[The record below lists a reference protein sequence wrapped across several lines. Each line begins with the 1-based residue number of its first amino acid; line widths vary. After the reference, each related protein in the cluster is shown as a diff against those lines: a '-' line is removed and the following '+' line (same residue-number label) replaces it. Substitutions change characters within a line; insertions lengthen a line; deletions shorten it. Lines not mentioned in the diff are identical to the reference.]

1 MFPLDDASTDSEGEG
16 DGDVVVAKSARASR
30 AARPPIP
37 KNQESV
43 VQTVQKLEASMQAL
57 SLSPFA
63 AKKQRYR
70 YQSSSCG
77 GRAET
82 AGWRHLV
89 QIHSKSID
97 SIFRDQQHIAFLA
110 GHTPRHA
117 LLVKGGIRYSSVR
130 VSLVYLKSLRLAGA
144 KMGSSQQT
152 TRVNVHPVCAAW
164 AAQSIAIATTLGIC
178 NGTIDSDMP
187 ISKCDPRSSHALSP
201 RQLLQ
206 TTEERFVVAAT
217 SRMVTHSLPTRLVAS
232 SLLSTM
238 RDIATAELQEE
249 IVSTMIRQPPSDAL
263 QSICRRCAQ
272 RDAATGDSIWAS
284 LALLTYL
291 QAEPAGRRLL
301 QTRSVSDVDAAVAAT
316 FLSYGRSEITRRSR
330 LTDLQIADQE
340 RQMEAEK
347 SKNRAQRSDQ
357 MAKLDAV
364 IAGQLADALE
374 QADIDAE
381 GEGEALSA
389 VLNAEAEPEVAD
401 EDDGSSTTTC
411 STVVLPRGPGRPPG
425 NSVPPRRK
433 EAKAATTL
441 ALRNDA
447 LNDEFRLI
455 LCQKRKRGV
464 GGNAG
469 VLTPSALAL
478 VYWSAA
484 LKSEHAH
491 VLLMLLASSRSAAQR
506 AADATVRSQVN
517 EGELLVNT
525 MLKQLSEENAV
536 RSAVALRTTVAQ
548 SENEVPLMCA
558 WREKGTTLRVGIA
571 RSSDDLSTCTIYAAQ
586 AGSLQPSVPIKLA
599 WTNSYYHASPSIITA
614 PHPAI
619 TESIAALE
627 RHKAKVANNPQGNVA
642 IAVRDS
648 GRIKESLRGVLTST
662 TISGIVRSFVTLG
675 ATLVVP
681 ESQFSAAICIQ
692 ERFQKFASTVEDKYA
707 EESGASLHEVLRP
720 IHREFFGKED
730 VLEPFTT
737 PGNNL
742 GLALQVSETI
752 RELARGKSHCG
763 DPTKAFFGL
772 QRPREL
778 ADSWSHDFD
787 RPSALLP
794 IIDVELEP
802 MDPNLLSNGHDAPKL
817 PSRPDARHTD
827 MAVKLL
833 LGGDCPVRIP
843 EAVAKVAETRP
854 WQARAMLLSAAST
867 ASLLGEM
874 TPMACAGWLSTASA
888 AAKRVLVADLNK
900 RLLATPYQCHVVGYR
915 NVRTSLS
922 GTAWE
927 GAYGGGLDLGSS
939 GGVGLRCSAL
949 FADKR

>member
-1 MFPLDDASTDSEGEG
+1 MYPLNDESSESENEG
-16 DGDVVVAKSARASR
+16 DRGVVVAKSARASR

-37 KNQESV
+37 KNQERV
-43 VQTVQKLEASMQAL
+43 VQNVQHLEASMQAL
-57 SLSPFA
+57 SLSPYA
-63 AKKQRYR
+63 AKKTRYR
-70 YQSSSCG
+70 YQSSSSG
-77 GRAET
+77 GRVET
-82 AGWRHLV
+82 SGWRHLV

-97 SIFRDQQHIAFLA
+97 SIFRDQQHVAFLQ
-110 GHTPRHA
+110 GHSPRHA

-178 NGTIDSDMP
+178 NGVSDPDMP
-187 ISKCDPRSSHALSP
+187 VSKSDPRSSHALSP

-206 TTEERFVVAAT
+206 TTDECFVVAAT
-217 SRMVTHSLPTRLVAS
+217 SRMATHALPTRLVAS
-232 SLLSTM
+232 SLLNTM

-272 RDAATGDSIWAS
+272 RDASAGDSIWAS
-284 LALLTYL
+284 LALLAYL

-357 MAKLDAV
+357 MAKLDVV

-374 QADIDAE
+374 QAE

-389 VLNAEAEPEVAD
+389 VLNAETEPEVAD

-411 STVVLPRGPGRPPG
+411 TTVVLPRGPGRPPG
-425 NSVPPRRK
+425 NSEPPRRK

-447 LNDEFRLI
+447 LSDEFRLI

-506 AADATVRSQVN
+506 AADATVKSQVN

-548 SENEVPLMCA
+548 SENEVPFMCA
-558 WREKGTTLRVGIA
+558 WREKGTTLRMGIA

-586 AGSLQPSVPIKLA
+586 AGSLQPSVPIKIA
-599 WTNSYYHASPSIITA
+599 WTNSYYHASPSTITA
-614 PHPAI
+614 PHPGI

-642 IAVRDS
+642 IAVRDA

-662 TISGIVRSFVTLG
+662 TISGIVRSFVTVG

-681 ESQFSAAICIQ
+681 ESQFAAAMCVQ
-692 ERFQKFASTVEDKYA
+692 DRFHRFASTVEHKYA
-707 EESGASLHEVLRP
+707 EASGASPHEVLRP
-720 IHREFFGKED
+720 IHREFLAKED

-802 MDPNLLSNGHDAPKL
+802 IDPNLPLTGEGATRL

-833 LGGDCPVRIP
+833 LGGDRPVRIP
-843 EAVAKVAETRP
+843 EAVLQVAETNP
-854 WQARAMLLSAAST
+854 WQARAMLLGAAST

-900 RLLATPYQCHVVGYR
+900 RLLATPYQCYVVGYR